1 MKGTERGM
9 DWNGWERRGMKG
21 NEGGIALERRGMKG
35 NEGGMHWNEGEQ
47 RRKKGNEG
55 GMNWNEGE

>member
-1 MKGTERGM
+1 
-9 DWNGWERRGMKG
+9 
-21 NEGGIALERRGMKG
+21 MKG